1 MNGRIESLQVLRLL
15 AAAMV
20 ALLHITQAGRALD
33 GVPLYCPILSEIG
46 SFGVD
51 VFFVLSGFI
60 IARTAADKTPGEFL
74 RLRLTRVVPIY
85 WLMTAAFLPFLV
97 QSGKFTW
104 TPLVSTLAFY
114 PEHSLPYLHVGW
126 TLCFEMLFYFATAL
140 TLYRPRLFAP
150 LALAAFAV
158 CWILREQVGGPF
170 RFFGNPLILE
180 FLTGVLI
187 ARTNYRSKLVGAAAA
202 AAAVA
207 SLTIV
212 ALRGIGAVNDLPFLL
227 SGELAL
233 QRVVLMGAPA
243 ACLVFAAL
251 QIEVKRGQ
259 LSYLGDASYS
269 LYLVHPV
276 VIAAMVLLVPTLPGY
291 LFTPLVFALS
301 VGASLAVYAHLERPL
316 IAAFRRRW
324 PLLKPVAMPA

>member
-20 ALLHITQAGRALD
+20 AWLHIMQAGRTLD
-33 GVPLYCPILSEIG
+33 GVSLYCPVVSEIG

-60 IARTAADKTPGEFL
+60 IARTAVGKTPGEFL

-97 QSGKFTW
+97 QAGKFTW

-114 PEHSLPYLHVGW
+114 PQLGEPYLKVGW
-126 TLCFEMLFYFATAL
+126 TLCFEMLFYFATAW

-158 CWILREQVGGPF
+158 CWILRERVGGPF
-170 RFFGNPLILE
+170 QFFGNPLILE
-180 FLTGVLI
+180 FLAGVLI
-187 ARTNYRSKLVGAAAA
+187 ARVNYRSRLVGAVAA

-207 SLTIV
+207 SLTVV
-212 ALRGIGAVNDLPFLL
+212 ALKGIGAVNDLPHLL

-251 QIEVKRGQ
+251 QIEVKRGP

-276 VIAAMVLLVPTLPGY
+276 VVAAMMLLVPALPGD

-301 VGASLAVYAHLERPL
+301 VGASLAVYAYFERPL
-316 IAAFRRRW
+316 IAAFRRRSFI
-324 PLLKPVAMPA
+324 LKPVTI